1 MLSRRASG
9 ILLHP
14 TSLPGPWGSGDL
26 GPAAHEFLEAL
37 AACGQSWWQML
48 PVVPAGAGASPY
60 SARSVFAGEPL
71 LVSPEALVEAGYL
84 ASGDLKPPRLP
95 GGRADF
101 ESAWRAKRP
110 LFELAFDAFERGA
123 GSGARRAFESF
134 RAENALWLEDYAL
147 FAALR
152 EIHDDASWIGWEKP
166 LRRRER
172 RALESARRS
181 LAREIRFHAFV
192 QHQFALQWESLRA
205 RTRALGV
212 GLIGDIPIFVAH
224 DSAEVW
230 AHQELFQ
237 LDPEGRSIAVA
248 GVPPD
253 YFSRTGQLW
262 GNPLYRWDVMRRRGY
277 KWWIARFKSAFTRFD
292 AVRLDHF
299 IGFHNYW
306 EIPADA
312 PTAEAGRWVPGPG
325 EDLFLRVKEAL
336 GPLAL
341 IAEDLGVVTRGV
353 KDLRGRLGFPGI
365 RVMQMAFGT
374 DPEAESYRPHNYP
387 EDCVAYTG
395 THDNDTTLGWFRDD
409 GGKSSTR
416 TRAEIERERAA
427 ALRYTGRDGREVNWD
442 FIRLI
447 FASRANT
454 AIVPMQDILGLG
466 SQARM
471 NLPGTA
477 EGNWRWRMKEGALTP
492 KLSRRLAEMTA
503 EAGRRPKKSRGEI
516 LRTAPQARS
525 RARSAA
531 APASAPRRTR

>member
-1 MLSRRASG
+1 MSPQAGLSRRSAG

-26 GPAAHEFLEAL
+26 GPAAHEFLKTL
-37 AACGQSWWQML
+37 AGCGQSWWQML
-48 PVVPAGAGASPY
+48 PVVPVGAGSSPY

-71 LVSPEALVEAGYL
+71 LVSLEALVEAGYL
-84 ASGDLKPPRLP
+84 SSADLKPPQLSE
-95 GGRADF
+95 GRADF

-110 LFELAFDAFERGA
+110 LFDAAFEASERRA
-123 GSGARRAFESF
+123 SAEARRAFESF
-134 RAENALWLEDYAL
+134 RAENAVWLEDYAL

-152 EIHDDASWIGWEKP
+152 EAHGGASWASWEKP
-166 LRRRER
+166 LRHREAA
-172 RALESARRS
+172 ALESARRL
-181 LAREIRFHAFV
+181 LAREIRFHVFL
-192 QHQFALQWESLRA
+192 QHHFSRQWESLREKA
-205 RTRALGV
+205 RALGI

-230 AHQELFQ
+230 AHQDLFQ
-237 LDPEGRSIAVA
+237 LDSEGRPTAVA

-262 GNPLYRWDVMRRRGY
+262 GNPLYRWDEMRRRGY
-277 KWWIARFKSAFTRFD
+277 AWWIARFKSVFARFD

-312 PTAEAGRWVPGPG
+312 PTAETGRWVPGPN
-325 EDLFLRVKEAL
+325 EDLFLRAQEAL

-341 IAEDLGVVTRGV
+341 IAEDLGVVTQGV
-353 KDLRGRLGFPGI
+353 KDLRERLGFPGI

-387 EDCVAYTG
+387 ENCVAYTG

-416 TRAEIERERAA
+416 TRAEIETERAA
-427 ALRYTGRDGREVNWD
+427 VLGYVGTDGRELNWD
-442 FIRLI
+442 FIRLA
-447 FASRANT
+447 FESKANT
-454 AIVPMQDILGLG
+454 AVVPLQDVLGLG
-466 SQARM
+466 SEARM

-477 EGNWRWRMKEGALTP
+477 EGNWRWRMKDGALTP
-492 KLSRRLAEMTA
+492 ELSGRLAEIAA
-503 EAGRRPKKSRGEI
+503 ESGRRPKRD
-516 LRTAPQARS
+516 
-525 RARSAA
+525 
-531 APASAPRRTR
+531 